1 MSVWKNGLLAGLAA
15 TIVLS
20 VLIAIKSAVG
30 LLPAVD
36 TIEMLRQLGTEHFGL
51 PASPVA
57 AWIVHFAIGLVWG
70 LVFAGTYDTWPGGPA
85 AKGAVF
91 AIMIW
96 LLTMSMFMPM
106 VRAGF
111 FGTSIGLGAALA
123 PLVLHLVFGVVLG
136 GVFGRLHEKPMH
148 RPPDPNRARE
158 WITRRRDSA
167 ETFSKVP

>member
-123 PLVLHLVFGVVLG
+123 PLVLYLVFGVILG
-136 GVFGRLHEKPMH
+136 SVFGRLHKTY
-148 RPPDPNRARE
+148 RPTAPPSE
-158 WITRRRDSA
+158 
-167 ETFSKVP
+167 VPT